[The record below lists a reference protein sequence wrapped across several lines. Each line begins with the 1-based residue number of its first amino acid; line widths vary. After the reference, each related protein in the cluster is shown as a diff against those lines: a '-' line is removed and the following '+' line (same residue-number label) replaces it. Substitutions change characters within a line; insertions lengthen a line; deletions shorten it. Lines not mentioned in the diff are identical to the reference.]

1 MARQAVNPFY
11 VQPGGDISGGLRGLA
26 GQIGEMARTR
36 KEFEL
41 EKAAK
46 AQDIALRQEAANVL
60 QRGDTDEI
68 QKFLIQNPSV
78 AKDVDS
84 AYQFKSKI
92 TEENAI
98 STAWDIVTGKKSTV
112 QALTERA
119 EVVDA
124 EGGDASDTIKLALQE
139 QQDPQANAAR
149 KEAELLL
156 MRKDP
161 EAWDRYQKTQ
171 KKEDGKPIPKQKT
184 GAFRVRDPQ
193 GNMQI
198 AVGVF
203 DPASG
208 TLKTEFGDLSGYDV
222 VSAIGET
229 GPEETK
235 RKIGQRRGEVAATG
249 EETRASALIDRG
261 ILAAESS
268 AVIRRGL
275 ELLDSVKT
283 GGLDNVN
290 LQAKRIFGVEGA
302 DEGELSNALGKAVLS
317 QLRETFGAQFTQ
329 EEGNRLIRL
338 EAGFGKSVAN
348 NRRLLGQALRIVER
362 TARRAKKAAK
372 ARGDMATVSD
382 IDELLSFSLS
392 TNGAVEPKATSELSD
407 AELFKAA
414 GMQ

>member
-1 MARQAVNPFY
+1 MPEAINPFY
-11 VQPGGDISGGLRGLA
+11 VHPGGEFGPGLA
-26 GQIGEMARTR
+26 GLGQQIGQFAKTR
-36 KEFEL
+36 REFEQ
-41 EKAAK
+41 AK
-46 AQDIALRQEAANVL
+46 TAKGQEIVLRQEAANVL

-68 QKFLIQNPSV
+68 QRFLVQNPSI

-98 STAWDIVTGKKSTV
+98 STSWDIVTGKKDPV

-119 EVVDA
+119 EIVNA
-124 EGGDASDTIKLALQE
+124 EGGDASTTIKLALQQ
-139 QQDPQANAAR
+139 QQDPQSDAAR

-161 EAWDRYQKTQ
+161 EAWDRYQKVQ
-171 KKEDGKPIPKQKT
+171 KKEGEKPIPKQKT

-203 DPASG
+203 DPAIG

-229 GPEETK
+229 GVEETA
-235 RKIGQRRGEVAATG
+235 RKIGQRRGEIAATG
-249 EETRASALIDRG
+249 EEQRASSLIDRG

-290 LQAKRIFGVEGA
+290 LQARRIFGVEGA

-372 ARGDMATVSD
+372 ARGDMATVED

-392 TNGAVEPKATSELSD
+392 TNGAMEPKPTSELSD
-407 AELFKAA
+407 DELFKAA
-414 GMQ
+414 GMK